1 MLEPLV
7 QWVEQGTAPDGVIA
21 SARGPGNA
29 GGVNGEV
36 PAGWAADRTR
46 PLCPYPKVAR
56 YNGSGSIE
64 SAASF
69 SCQD

>member
-1 MLEPLV
+1 MITPLV
-7 QWVEQGTAPDGVIA
+7 EWVEQGKAPGAIVA

-36 PAGWAADRTR
+36 PASWAANRSR
-46 PLCPYPKVAR
+46 PLCPYPTVAR
-56 YNGSGSIE
+56 YNGSGDVE

-69 SCQD
+69 SCQ